1 MAAIYTEI
9 QFISPQKIVT
19 IHLPEES
26 EFGLSN
32 HYRMHVRFNI
42 RPKPVKGIT
51 VNLRVVILNNRLFSF
66 EDGNNLLNF
75 RLHNVKDGE
84 VRMTEPF
91 RVKNIAPL
99 TGMQLV
105 LCTEAYDVNEPENK
119 DFDTEAYDVT
129 VDSQSHLASRFFLIS
144 ENGSQL

>member
-1 MAAIYTEI
+1 MATIYTEI
-9 QFISPQKIVT
+9 QFISPQQIVA

-42 RPKPVKGIT
+42 RPLPERGVTI
-51 VNLRVVILNNRLFSF
+51 NLRLMIVNNRLFSF
-66 EDGNNLLNF
+66 EDGNNLLDCCF
-75 RLHNVKDGE
+75 HNVQDGE
-84 VRMTEPF
+84 VRMTNPF

-105 LCTEAYDVNEPENK
+105 LCTEAHDVTEPHYK
-119 DFDTEAYDVT
+119 DFDTETYDVT
-129 VDSQSHLASRFFLIS
+129 SNSHSHVAARFFLTP
-144 ENGSQL
+144 